1 MAIITISEPAD
12 SLGHEIAK
20 MISQRLGFVLVDTSL
35 INSKLNISYNLSK
48 EKPTEI
54 IFQKEIQPGL
64 IKKLIIEQALENN
77 LVILNLGGEILFR
90 HLPGSLHIK
99 IAGSFEEIK
108 ETKLI
113 KERRKNSTTLIRKL
127 YEKKKVGSNFYDLQ
141 IKVENMDTDFAVDM
155 IMKAVETKGIMA
167 KAGVTWREIEKL
179 RDSLNEIGLY
189 TKLSNEKVKKLGIP
203 SFAHSSEKDFV
214 KVLDFYRIKW
224 EYEPRSFPI
233 EWDKEGRVIEEFT
246 PDFYLPE
253 LDTYIELTTLRQK
266 LVTKKNRKVRRLKEL
281 YPNINIKIFYGRD
294 YKRLLHRFGIK

>member
-12 SLGHEIAK
+12 GLGHEIAK
-20 MISQRLGFVLVDTSL
+20 KISQRLGFVLVDTSL
-35 INSKLNISYNLSK
+35 INSKLDISYNLSK
-48 EKPTEI
+48 EKPAEI

-99 IAGSFEEIK
+99 IAGSFDKIK

-113 KERRKNSTTLIRKL
+113 KERRRNYTRLIRKL

-167 KAGVTWREIEKL
+167 KAGVTWRRIEKL
-179 RDSLNEIGLY
+179 RASLNEIGLHS
-189 TKLSNEKVKKLGIP
+189 KLNSEKVKKLGIP
-203 SFAHSSEKDFV
+203 SFAHTSEKDFV
-214 KVLDFYRIKW
+214 NVLDFYRIKW

-253 LDTYIELTTLRQK
+253 LDAYIELTTLRQK

-281 YPNINIKIFYGRD
+281 YPNVNIKIFYGRD